1 MKSMPYQPRVAI
13 LVPAPGYYEK
23 WQPAFARKAAALTAA
38 GLVVEQRPW
47 TDPGELAGFDLI
59 LPLFAWGYQRDVA
72 AWYGLLDR
80 LEAERL
86 PVANPV
92 PLLRWNSDKA
102 YLAELGAKGVAV
114 VPTVELAALDEAGLA
129 GARAALGAEEVVIK
143 PAISG
148 GADGTHRLAPGTPIP
163 EEARGQRRLVQ
174 PLMQGILVEGEM
186 SLFFFDGRFSHAI
199 VKRPASGDFRVQE
212 QFGGRESDW
221 DASPAARD
229 LAAAALAAAPAAPV
243 YARVDMVGDDAGA
256 LRIIELEL
264 IEPSLFL
271 HHAPDKGAAFG
282 RAVAG
287 AVTGLVAAR

>member
-1 MKSMPYQPRVAI
+1 MPYQPRVAT

-38 GLVVEQRPW
+38 GLAVEQRVW
-47 TDPGELAGFDLI
+47 TDPGDLSSFDLI

-80 LEAERL
+80 LEAEGL

-92 PLLRWNSDKA
+92 PVLRWNSDKA

-114 VPTVELAALDEAGLA
+114 VPTVEVAALDEAALA
-129 GARAALGAEEVVIK
+129 AARSVLGAEEVVIK

-148 GADGTHRLAPGTPIP
+148 GADGTHRLAPGAPIP
-163 EEARGQRRLVQ
+163 GDARGGRRLVQ
-174 PLMQGILVEGEM
+174 PLMPGILIDGEM
-186 SLFFFDGRFSHAI
+186 SLFFFDGLLSHAI

-212 QFGGRESDW
+212 QFGGRETTW
-221 DASPAARD
+221 DATPAARD
-229 LAAAALAAAPAAPV
+229 LAAAALAAAPTAPV
-243 YARVDMVGDDAGA
+243 YARVDMVGDAAGNPH
-256 LRIIELEL
+256 IIELEL

-282 RAVAG
+282 QAVAG
-287 AVTGLVAAR
+287 AINRQAAAR